1 VEPGEEVRLR
11 QVAGVEEVLLEVGD
25 RVAMVEAVRPND
37 RTLLAEIL
45 EANLPFVGWLVRNKK
60 LQDGGCELLIQ
71 VHRFQVGQF
80 WPDEAQIGLD
90 EKIVEQ
96 LERRPDENLRGAA
109 DAARWLGEQLLL
121 PPRRPGDPWRAFLS
135 AGPGG
140 PSGRE
145 TAFRLHGCRVD
156 ADIRRSEEGK
166 LLIERVTPCGKSRGA
181 VAFLTC
187 ASLGFCDVTVA
198 SKFRA
203 EAQSQLDELVRRSGS
218 YLRAWQEYSRL
229 EWETLLRRA
238 REFGWVRYRRCDIDP
253 EGRYIFHLETRDE
266 LDAQFEFLFS
276 LDKAQVE
283 ASAELPPELLQPG
296 NEKGISEDRLQ
307 ERARDAVPRF
317 VGMAERP
324 ARRGTWEKL
333 RLRPLDEADGDKEPP
348 ASGFLFLSLHGDRVR
363 QQRRDIALRMV
374 RETRSAMPHLG
385 LLLEGRP
392 VPSVRRKRVNP
403 LSPAIREVFG
413 GEPTIRQIEALDVAL
428 NTPDI
433 ALIQGPPGTGKTKVI
448 AALAARL
455 AEVDRKAGREVSG
468 RIFLGSESRNAVA
481 HAASGTEVFGLPA
494 INLSNR
500 GSDGVSRW
508 RRRQEERVRIFLA
521 DRPTA
526 AGDPLRRVQALHA
539 SLVKTPGGPAGSADV
554 LRQVEESAAL
564 LLPAG
569 LRDRLRQRTLELRRQ
584 ASLLEAGGSR
594 ERNAAIRAVR
604 ALRTTALSFPDGGR
618 DNAYFALRKLE
629 PLEILSP
636 EERALLERASS
647 ADAPDACLLRGLAT
661 TKIELLARLNRPR
674 AVAGTSG
681 VDIVTQAIV
690 AEVIDVLNDRLRG
703 SRAGVDAV
711 LERYLDD
718 LRNDPH
724 GVRQALREYTVVLA
738 DTIQKAAGK
747 AVRRMKSEDVVYDT
761 VIIDEAARATPLDL
775 LISMIRASRRIV
787 LVGDHR
793 QLPHMLEPD
802 VERELERPVHDEIR
816 ENLRKSLFWRLFEL
830 LKAREAEDGV
840 RRVVTLNTQYRM
852 HPVLGSFVSRVFYEP
867 HREACIEPGREER
880 EFIHNLPEY
889 IGKVGAWIDVP
900 LSQGAEIAR
909 RSKSRP
915 VEAGRLATELAR
927 LMEAAPDLT
936 FGVISFYAAQVDV
949 IWRALREVGVAEEQE
964 DGSFQIAARHQTGA
978 GERLRVGTVD
988 AFQGMEFDVVMLSL
1002 TRSNGL
1008 LAKDE
1013 VGRRRKFGHL
1023 LLENRLNV
1031 AMSRQKRL
1039 LIVVGDRGMIQDDVE
1054 GLRPLVVFDRELCG
1068 GPHGIH
1074 RV

>member
-1 VEPGEEVRLR
+1 VDLGEEAILR
-11 QVAGVEEVLLEVGD
+11 RVAGVEEVLLEVGG
-25 RVAMVEAVRPND
+25 RVGTVEGVRPRD

-45 EANLPFVGWLVRNKK
+45 ETNLPAVAWLAGNKK
-60 LQDGGCELLIQ
+60 PRDGDRELLVH
-71 VHRFQVGQF
+71 VHRFSVGQF
-80 WPDEAQIGLD
+80 WPEGAQIGLD

-96 LERRPDENLRGAA
+96 LERRPDEGIRGAA
-109 DAARWLGEQLLL
+109 GAARWLSEQLLL
-121 PPRRPGDPWRAFLS
+121 SPRRPGDPWRAFLS
-135 AGPGG
+135 AGPRG
-140 PSGRE
+140 PSGQE

-156 ADIRRSEEGK
+156 ADIQRTEGGK
-166 LLIERVTPCGKSRGA
+166 LLVERVTPCGKSRHVIA
-181 VAFLTC
+181 LLTC
-187 ASLGFCDVTVA
+187 ASLGFCDATLA
-198 SKFRA
+198 SEFRA

-218 YLRAWQEYSRL
+218 YLRAWEEYSRL
-229 EWETLLRRA
+229 EWEAKVRQA
-238 REFGWVRYRRCDIDP
+238 REFGWVRYRRCDIDT
-253 EGRYIFHLETRDE
+253 EGRYVFHLEAGDD
-266 LDAQFEFLFS
+266 LDAQLEVLFS
-276 LDKAQVE
+276 IDRAQVE
-283 ASAELPPELLQPG
+283 ASAELPPELLRPESDTG
-296 NEKGISEDRLQ
+296 DPERRLQ
-307 ERARDAVPRF
+307 ERGKDSVPRF
-317 VGMAERP
+317 VGVSERP
-324 ARRGTWEKL
+324 TRPGTWKEL
-333 RLRPLDEADGDKEPP
+333 RLRPRDEAEGDQEPP
-348 ASGFLFLSLHGDRVR
+348 TCGFLFLALKGSRTS
-363 QQRRDIALRMV
+363 QERREKALRAV
-374 RETRSAMPHLG
+374 REMKSAMPRLG
-385 LLLEGRP
+385 FLLEGGA
-392 VPSVRRKRVNP
+392 VPWVRRKRENP
-403 LSPAIREVFG
+403 LSPAVREVFR

-455 AEVDRKAGREVSG
+455 AEVDRKAGREISG

-494 INLSNR
+494 IYVSNR
-500 GSDGVSRW
+500 GSDGVARW
-508 RRRQEERVRIFLA
+508 RRRQEERVRTFLA
-521 DRPTA
+521 GRPTA
-526 AGDPLRRVQALHA
+526 AGDPLRRVLAVHA
-539 SLVKTPGGPAGSADV
+539 GLVKTPGGPAGSAEA
-554 LRQVEESAAL
+554 LRQVEECAAL
-564 LLPAG
+564 LLPAD

-594 ERNAAIRAVR
+594 EREAAVRAVR
-604 ALRTTALSFPDGGR
+604 ALRASAVSFPDGGR

-629 PLEILSP
+629 PLEVLSP
-636 EERALLERASS
+636 EERALLEQASR
-647 ADAPDACLLRGLAT
+647 ADAPEERLLAGLAAAKT
-661 TKIELLARLNRPR
+661 ELLARLNRPR
-674 AVAGTSG
+674 ALAGTSG
-681 VDIVTQAIV
+681 VDVVTQAIV
-690 AEVIDVLNDRLRG
+690 AEIIDVLNERVRG

-724 GVRQALREYTVVLA
+724 GVRQTLREYTVVLA

-747 AVRRMKSEDVVYDT
+747 AVRRMKTDDIVYDT

-775 LISMIRASRRIV
+775 LISMTRATRRIV

-802 VERELERPVHDEIR
+802 VERELEQPVHDEIR
-816 ENLRKSLFWRLFEL
+816 DNLRKSLFWRLFEL

-867 HREACIEPGREER
+867 YREACIEAGREEP
-880 EFIHNLPEY
+880 EFTHCLPGY
-889 IGKVGAWIDVP
+889 AGKVAAWIDVP
-900 LSQGAEIAR
+900 LSRGAELAR

-915 VEAGRLATELAR
+915 VEARRLAAELAR
-927 LMEAAPDLT
+927 LMDAAPELT

-964 DGSFQIAARHQTGA
+964 DGSFQIAARHLTAA

-988 AFQGMEFDVVMLSL
+988 AFQGMEFDVVLLSL

-1008 LAKDE
+1008 AASDE
-1013 VGRRRKFGHL
+1013 IGRRRKFGHL

-1039 LIVVGDRGMIQDDVE
+1039 LVVVGDRAMVQTDVE
-1054 GLRPLVVFDRELCG
+1054 GLRPLSLFDRELCG
-1068 GPHGIH
+1068 GPYGT